1 MEVAIA
7 VVALVGLGIAGYLIF
22 RRARAAKPAGTQFV
36 CRQCGENHCEGE
48 SKP

>member
-7 VVALVGLGIAGYLIF
+7 AVALFGLGIAGYYIF
-22 RRARAAKPAGTQFV
+22 RRTRTAKAAGTQFV
-36 CRQCGENHCEGE
+36 CRQCGEKHCECE